1 MSGNV
6 GQFFNI
12 LEVIF
17 KEVLI
22 ATSPLSLST
31 DNNKHLEQLKKNWQ
45 SFNIRDFPKSYFM
58 SNLG

>member
-31 DNNKHLEQLKKNWQ
+31 DNNKHLEQLKKNC
-45 SFNIRDFPKSYFM
+45 
-58 SNLG
+58 